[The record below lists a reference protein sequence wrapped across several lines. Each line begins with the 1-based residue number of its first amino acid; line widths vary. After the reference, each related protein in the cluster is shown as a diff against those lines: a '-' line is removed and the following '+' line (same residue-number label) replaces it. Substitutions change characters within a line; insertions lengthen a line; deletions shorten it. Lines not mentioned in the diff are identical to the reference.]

1 MEMFTVA
8 NPDAEEGQPGTSS
21 SSAAASSHT
30 PSHTA
35 TNASTSTHT
44 TSTHTATPDLTTRH
58 AFCPFRPGPF
68 VTFREPVTEISS
80 LLSEM
85 YLEEG
90 ENSDG
95 SDSEEN
101 IKGADSQE
109 EVVVQEISSSIRELQ
124 TKVSTLEGEFRAS
137 IESTIDR
144 ELGLREYVDNKFED
158 VETRLKDSVQQLER
172 AVVECL
178 LRRDEQW
185 GKELSKVKR
194 SSTPLSQASFRYPP
208 PDLSDIGLPPSSK
221 VSATPSLIVKPPVRL
236 QFPVFG
242 ESREATEVFNY
253 IEQCENFLT
262 LRPLTDGELMAT
274 LSATF
279 KGPAKSWWTAEKK
292 KVKNWSEFRKSF
304 FSAFLTTDYQNE
316 VEEQL
321 RVKVQGADQ
330 CIRDFVYDYRALCL
344 RWKSDITEEELVRR
358 VMNNCNPAL
367 VSGLRGTVHTVEQLV
382 KLGSMVERD
391 WAAKK
396 DYWAR
401 VNSQASNDKSKKK
414 GNGKSPNTNGQ
425 EHKGAQHMIIA
436 KAVTPTLLVVPIE
449 TRGLQGEAVLDTGCT
464 FTLMQRSLWQKMA
477 RSGDSLI
484 TEDLLHFVLA
494 DGKSHQAE
502 GKTHLAYTW
511 HGAVWTIGTYIMKDE
526 NLAFPLILG
535 LDFLTK
541 TQAQLN
547 LGDHTFPLIGT
558 VCLSGGNVLTFH
570 F

>member
-21 SSAAASSHT
+21 ISAAASSHT

-185 GKELSKVKR
+185 GK
-194 SSTPLSQASFRYPP
+194 
-208 PDLSDIGLPPSSK
+208 
-221 VSATPSLIVKPPVRL
+221 
-236 QFPVFG
+236 
-242 ESREATEVFNY
+242 
-253 IEQCENFLT
+253 
-262 LRPLTDGELMAT
+262 
-274 LSATF
+274 
-279 KGPAKSWWTAEKK
+279 
-292 KVKNWSEFRKSF
+292 
-304 FSAFLTTDYQNE
+304 
-316 VEEQL
+316 
-321 RVKVQGADQ
+321 
-330 CIRDFVYDYRALCL
+330 
-344 RWKSDITEEELVRR
+344 
-358 VMNNCNPAL
+358 
-367 VSGLRGTVHTVEQLV
+367 
-382 KLGSMVERD
+382 
-391 WAAKK
+391 
-396 DYWAR
+396 
-401 VNSQASNDKSKKK
+401 
-414 GNGKSPNTNGQ
+414 
-425 EHKGAQHMIIA
+425 
-436 KAVTPTLLVVPIE
+436 
-449 TRGLQGEAVLDTGCT
+449 
-464 FTLMQRSLWQKMA
+464 
-477 RSGDSLI
+477 
-484 TEDLLHFVLA
+484 
-494 DGKSHQAE
+494 
-502 GKTHLAYTW
+502 
-511 HGAVWTIGTYIMKDE
+511 
-526 NLAFPLILG
+526 
-535 LDFLTK
+535 
-541 TQAQLN
+541 
-547 LGDHTFPLIGT
+547 
-558 VCLSGGNVLTFH
+558 
-570 F
+570 